1 MPRLLLWLALCGL
14 WRGGEAGT
22 LPARG
27 AALPFGAGSPA
38 ACSPRCQHGG
48 LCLGNGT
55 CLCSKGYEG
64 ERCQHGNG
72 PASPCGRGAPGS
84 RWVGRPA
91 GRSGV
96 RPRGDGRKK
105 RGQRGQRHA
114 RHPGRLET
122 GRLAVRRLP
131 ASGGRC
137 VRIFLQGRVLT
148 RTSRTQAPVCERSGL
163 SAFLQV
169 TPPGMAEEPG
179 SGDGV
184 MVVRCWED
192 ANKVGWKKRGR
203 DTQVLVR

>member
-1 MPRLLLWLALCGL
+1 MQRDSGELPEPAAAGGRDARAMAQRDGGGRGLSWGLPRLLLWLALCGL

-27 AALPFGAGSPA
+27 AALPFRAGSPA

-105 RGQRGQRHA
+105 RGAAWTAPRTAPGPPGDGASRRASPARVWGQ
-114 RHPGRLET
+114 
-122 GRLAVRRLP
+122 VR
-131 ASGGRC
+131 
-137 VRIFLQGRVLT
+137 
-148 RTSRTQAPVCERSGL
+148 EGL
-163 SAFLQV
+163 SSGTCLD
-169 TPPGMAEEPG
+169 PNEP
-179 SGDGV
+179 
-184 MVVRCWED
+184 
-192 ANKVGWKKRGR
+192 
-203 DTQVLVR
+203 DTSTCV